1 MDADR
6 LDPPFPWIGKTVFE
20 RWGMREDEG
29 ETLKTVQRIM
39 AGQWDPWKRLAV
51 GILAQY
57 WEGLYRALCKK
68 YMHGRQRTEWGGC
81 WQHHPKQHPSVECP

>member
-57 WEGLYRALCKK
+57 WEGLHRDTVQEIQARAAA
-68 YMHGRQRTEWGGC
+68 H
-81 WQHHPKQHPSVECP
+81 

>member
-29 ETLKTVQRIM
+29 EKAEHVPAHHGWPM
-39 AGQWDPWKRLAV
+39 V
-51 GILAQY
+51 SM
-57 WEGLYRALCKK
+57 GL
-68 YMHGRQRTEWGGC
+68 GGC
-81 WQHHPKQHPSVECP
+81 RNPGAILGGPLP